1 MVFLHA
7 HLQVVYYIC
16 LKLHK
21 NPISRLGGV
30 AVTRYM
36 DGRTDW
42 WTDGQGDSYI
52 SPQTLFAGGIKKC
65 LLNIYPFFFCIILLS
80 WQYHIVSF
88 WLYKSERNFKIYKYL
103 WHHFQIISNSHL
115 KGIFN
120 VNSVLDLITVTEIL
134 NHIKFPFIK
143 YIFC

>member
-1 MVFLHA
+1 MHQIPTNTVLNMFLS
-7 HLQVVYYIC
+7 
-16 LKLHK
+16 LKFVK
-21 NPISRLGGV
+21 K
-30 AVTRYM
+30 
-36 DGRTDW
+36 
-42 WTDGQGDSYI
+42 
-52 SPQTLFAGGIKKC
+52 IKS
-65 LLNIYPFFFCIILLS
+65 NLS

-115 KGIFN
+115 KVIFN

-143 YIFC
+143 YIPLLFFPDGKGNTIQYIFFKEKLRSLVWTISEVRNYFSFYFYNISISIIKYL